1 MARIKLLEKHEVEPM
16 AADLYQKA
24 EDGIG
29 RVINLFKVL
38 AHSPKILRDWNRL
51 GTTLLI
57 KGETSRKLLE
67 LAIIRVGEI
76 NQAPYELAAHRVIGL
91 DCGISQQQIDDLGD
105 WQGST
110 YFDDLEQAI
119 LQYTDEVSRDIRV
132 SDDAFNKLRQHFSEK
147 QMVEITVTIGYYH
160 MVCRFLEP
168 MQVDMEKA

>member
-119 LQYTDEVSRDIRV
+119 LQYR
-132 SDDAFNKLRQHFSEK
+132 
-147 QMVEITVTIGYYH
+147 M
-160 MVCRFLEP
+160 
-168 MQVDMEKA
+168 